1 VNSAPPNRTRSSAF
15 WCAYFHRNSS
25 CASDLPWDVPY
36 RLTTGERTAI
46 TKSIQQFQLGEG
58 SAGKRLLQRGEA
70 FARAAS
76 DADFVAALTLFIR
89 EEQRHSAH
97 LGRFMDQQGIPIA
110 AHHWVD
116 RVFRQL
122 RGLAG
127 LELSL
132 RVLVTA
138 ELIAVPYY
146 RALRDATASPLLRA
160 LCGRILRDE
169 AGHLRFQAWMLA
181 RLGLA
186 RSRRGQWLSA
196 AAHGVF
202 LLGTSLL
209 VWIEHHR
216 VFIAAGYRLD
226 QFLEETLLEFLEL
239 NITRREFVKSRQ
251 RHRPVGPVAE
261 SVPEPASPA

>member
-1 VNSAPPNRTRSSAF
+1 VNSAPSDRTRSSAF
-15 WCAYFHRNSS
+15 WCVYFHRNCSG
-25 CASDLPWDVPY
+25 ASGLPWDVPHC
-36 RLTTGERTAI
+36 LTPGERTAI

-58 SAGKRLLQRGEA
+58 SEGKRLLQRGEA
-70 FARAAS
+70 FARAAG

-97 LGRFMDQQGIPIA
+97 LGRFMEQQGIPIA
-110 AHHWVD
+110 EHHWVD
-116 RVFRQL
+116 TMFRRL

-160 LCGRILRDE
+160 LCARILRDE

-181 RLGLA
+181 RTGMA
-186 RSRRGQWLSA
+186 RPHRAHWLIA
-196 AAHGVF
+196 AAHAAF

-209 VWIEHHR
+209 VWIDHHR

-239 NITRREFVKSRQ
+239 NIAQREFVKRSGAQ
-251 RHRPVGPVAE
+251 GCGESIAE
-261 SVPEPASPA
+261 SLPETA